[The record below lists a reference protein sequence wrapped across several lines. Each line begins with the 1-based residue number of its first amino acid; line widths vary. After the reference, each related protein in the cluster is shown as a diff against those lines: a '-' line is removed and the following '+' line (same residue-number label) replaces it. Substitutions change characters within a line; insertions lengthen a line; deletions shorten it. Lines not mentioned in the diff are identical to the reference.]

1 MMTNA
6 TTDGL
11 CHSDPRPAMPVQ
23 RVVIVNGSAEVLE
36 LFDTML
42 EAGHYSVVFVESNE
56 HAYSQIRRVLPN
68 LVILCVRIDQA
79 ESLQVLSMLKL
90 DPLTRDIPTL
100 TFAAER
106 EAQMSDDDLIER
118 AEAEMFAPKPAVRMN

>member
-1 MMTNA
+1 MTNGIIDAPRRDEPGAA
-6 TTDGL
+6 T
-11 CHSDPRPAMPVQ
+11 PAQ
-23 RVVIVNGSAEVLE
+23 RVVIVNGNPEVLE
-36 LFDTML
+36 LFETML
-42 EAGHYSVVFVESNE
+42 EAGHYSVVFVESSE

-106 EAQMSDDDLIER
+106 ARPASDDDLAER
-118 AEAEMFAPKPAVRMN
+118 GEAEMFALKPAIRMN